1 MTYLAQQPITVAILK
16 DSNMHAIKDNYR
28 FGVLYDGS
36 KCADK
41 VLKQVISMMADDDR
55 LTMITV
61 AQEEMELTSLQHKA
75 MTLCDSRKHD
85 HVILEG

>member
-1 MTYLAQQPITVAILK
+1 MAGSAVTYLAQQPITVAILK

-41 VLKQVISMMADDDR
+41 VLQQVISMMADDDR

-61 AQEEMELTSLQHKA
+61 DEGMEMTSL
-75 MTLCDSRKHD
+75 
-85 HVILEG
+85 